1 MFNTSFSHAISV
13 CANILVAPQMRESIV
28 PLHSMPLDSIVISFS
43 VIAMFASLVAALAW
57 GVHQS
62 G

>member
-1 MFNTSFSHAISV
+1 
-13 CANILVAPQMRESIV
+13 
-28 PLHSMPLDSIVISFS
+28 MPLDSIVISFT